1 MCLCARVPCFWP
13 PSSPMYDAPH
23 VHPPTHSH
31 ANTYTIGTFF
41 FRVLSLDDPVLKL
54 LYDMPVIVSVTGHKC
69 SHSHCAIKKSMFV
82 LTVMVGGPSR
92 EL

>member
-1 MCLCARVPCFWP
+1 MFLAPFLPNVRRP
-13 PSSPMYDAPH
+13 PRTPTHALTRKH
-23 VHPPTHSH
+23 VHDR
-31 ANTYTIGTFF
+31 NIF

-69 SHSHCAIKKSMFV
+69 SHSHCAIKESMFV
-82 LTVMVGGPSR
+82 LTVMVGGPSP